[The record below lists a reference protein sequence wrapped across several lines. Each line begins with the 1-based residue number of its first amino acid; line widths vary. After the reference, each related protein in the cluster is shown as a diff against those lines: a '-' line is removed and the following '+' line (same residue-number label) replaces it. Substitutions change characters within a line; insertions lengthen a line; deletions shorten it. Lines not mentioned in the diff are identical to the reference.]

1 MVLAQFQGSC
11 DRSKISILSNI
22 LWRNYDKFMRDKTDT
37 LTEGPSLASCAADME
52 RSSNKLFCCRW
63 VRHKVPLAQREELY
77 HILRMTG
84 PLLLSRILH
93 YLLPFVVTMFCGRL
107 GNEVMAGYGL
117 ASATINVTTAATGYG
132 LGLACDTLVSQTF
145 GGKNLLR
152 VGVILQRGIIILL
165 IFCLPCWGLLINAQA
180 VLLCLGQD
188 PEVARIAQLYI
199 TGFLPA
205 VPAMF
210 LHHLQ
215 VSYLQNQ
222 GIILPQ
228 MYTAAMANIA
238 NVVTN
243 YICLYWLDLGVSGSA
258 AANSLCQIYICTFL
272 FAYIWWKKLHVT
284 TWGGWSL
291 ESLQEWGSYMKLA
304 IPSTLMKCFEWWVYE
319 CGGFFA
325 GMLSEDELAAQ
336 HAVIMVA
343 FITYMFPVGVQA
355 AACARV
361 GNALGAGD
369 TARAI
374 LTCKMSLAL
383 AGQSYMFF
391 CIVVYVH
398 YFMVSVHFEEF
409 TAPLFLTRSCSF
421 AVVEG
426 LVLGSTKTVIGL
438 IFTSDEK
445 IIGLVS
451 HLMNA
456 YCFLQFFDG
465 LVCVCTGI
473 FLGTGKQKIPA
484 VANFIGYYGI
494 GLSLGVT
501 LMFVAKLR
509 ILGFWLGLLICVIL
523 QSTFYIIVIFKLN
536 WERMTVEAVERA
548 QKNTHMTV
556 LSTAALSEGT
566 ADQTPSNGSVSNEEC
581 LSPKS
586 ADGFMSVSTEDH
598 NGETQGGNE
607 AQQLKSGRLST
618 TQLILRRGLTMF
630 AAVALLAVGASVHFL
645 APWQETLPSE
655 ANFTSDWINTT
666 HTPNQIFSTSMVP
679 NEESD

>member
-1 MVLAQFQGSC
+1 MEGSS
-11 DRSKISILSNI
+11 DR
-22 LWRNYDKFMRDKTDT
+22 
-37 LTEGPSLASCAADME
+37 
-52 RSSNKLFCCRW
+52 LFCCRW
-63 VRHKVPLAQREELY
+63 VRNKVPLAHREELY

-84 PLLLSRILH
+84 PLLFSRILN

-117 ASATINVTTAATGYG
+117 ASATINVTTAATGCG

-165 IFCLPCWGLLINAQA
+165 LFCLPCWGLLINSEAI
-180 VLLCLGQD
+180 LLCLGQD
-188 PEVARIAQLYI
+188 PEVARVAQLYI
-199 TGFLPA
+199 TAFLPA
-205 VPAMF
+205 VPFMF
-210 LHHLQ
+210 LHQLQ

-243 YICLYWLDLGVSGSA
+243 YIFLYWLDL
-258 AANSLCQIYICTFL
+258 
-272 FAYIWWKKLHVT
+272 
-284 TWGGWSL
+284 
-291 ESLQEWGSYMKLA
+291 
-304 IPSTLMKCFEWWVYE
+304 
-319 CGGFFA
+319 
-325 GMLSEDELAAQ
+325 Q

-343 FITYMFPVGVQA
+343 FITYMFPLGVQA

-369 TARAI
+369 SARAI
-374 LTCKMSLAL
+374 LTSKISLSLAGSI
-383 AGQSYMFF
+383 A
-391 CIVVYVH
+391 I
-398 YFMVSVHFEEF
+398 
-409 TAPLFLTRSCSF
+409 
-421 AVVEG
+421 VEG
-426 LVLGSTKTVIGL
+426 VVLGSTKTVIGF

-484 VANFIGYYGI
+484 VANLIGYYCI
-494 GLSLGVT
+494 GLSLSVT

-509 ILGFWLGLLICVIL
+509 VLGFWLGLLICVVL
-523 QSTFYIIVIFKLN
+523 QSTFYITVIFKLN
-536 WERMTVEAVERA
+536 WERMTEEAVKRA
-548 QKNTHMTV
+548 QKNTHMTLV
-556 LSTAALSEGT
+556 SSAALSYTAGNDT
-566 ADQTPSNGSVSNEEC
+566 ADQTASNGNSVDDYTPVRIEC
-581 LSPKS
+581 H
-586 ADGFMSVSTEDH
+586 DGHVV
-598 NGETQGGNE
+598 
-607 AQQLKSGRLST
+607 QQMRGGRLST

-630 AAVALLAVGASVHFL
+630 AAVGLLAVGASVHFL
-645 APWQETLPSE
+645 VPLPETPPSE
-655 ANFTSDWINTT
+655 ANYTMDWINTT
-666 HTPNQIFSTSMVP
+666 YTPDQIVSTVLIP
-679 NEESD
+679 N

>member
-1 MVLAQFQGSC
+1 MASSEGPVLASQ
-11 DRSKISILSNI
+11 
-22 LWRNYDKFMRDKTDT
+22 
-37 LTEGPSLASCAADME
+37 AADME
-52 RSSNKLFCCRW
+52 GSSNKIFCCMWLRN
-63 VRHKVPLAQREELY
+63 KIPLSHREELY

-84 PLLLSRILH
+84 PLLLSRILN

-117 ASATINVTTAATGYG
+117 ASATINVTTAATGSG

-165 IFCLPCWGLLINAQA
+165 LFCLPCWGLLINAQA
-180 VLLCLGQD
+180 ILLCLGQD
-188 PEVARIAQLYI
+188 PEVFQQLSKLL
-199 TGFLPA
+199 F
-205 VPAMF
+205 
-210 LHHLQ
+210 

-228 MYTAAMANIA
+228 MYAAAMANIA

-243 YICLYWLDLGVSGSA
+243 YFFLYWLDLGVSGSA
-258 AANSLCQIYICTFL
+258 AANTLSQVYICAFL
-272 FAYIWWKKLHVT
+272 FAYIWWKKLHVA
-284 TWGGWSL
+284 TWGGWSV

-304 IPSTLMKCFEWWVYE
+304 IPSTLMTCFEWWVYE
-319 CGGFFA
+319 FGGFFA

-343 FITYMFPVGVQA
+343 FMTYMFPLGIQA

-369 TARAI
+369 ADRAI
-374 LTCKMSLAL
+374 LTSKMSLAL
-383 AGQSYMFF
+383 AGY
-391 CIVVYVH
+391 
-398 YFMVSVHFEEF
+398 
-409 TAPLFLTRSCSF
+409 F

-426 LVLGSTKTVIGL
+426 LVLGSTKTVIGF

-451 HLMNA
+451 HLMTA

-465 LVCVCTGI
+465 LCVCTGI

-484 VANFIGYYGI
+484 VANLIGYYCI
-494 GLSLGVT
+494 GLSLAVT

-523 QSTFYIIVIFKLN
+523 QSSFYIIVIFKLN
-536 WERMTVEAVERA
+536 WKRMA
-548 QKNTHMTV
+548 
-556 LSTAALSEGT
+556 
-566 ADQTPSNGSVSNEEC
+566 EEVDTTG
-581 LSPKS
+581 LKATNRKVFSLLTTS
-586 ADGFMSVSTEDH
+586 FIFSSDGYMSGSTELPSKTS
-598 NGETQGGNE
+598 ETPHGRVVP
-607 AQQLKSGRLST
+607 QLKSGHLST
-618 TQLILRRGLTMF
+618 TQLILRRGLTIF
-630 AAVALLAVGASVHFL
+630 VAVALLAVGTSVHFL
-645 APWQETLPSE
+645 VPLPEILPSDT
-655 ANFTSDWINTT
+655 NFAMDWINTT
-666 HTPNQIFSTSMVP
+666 FTPDQIFSTAQSQ
-679 NEESD
+679 

>member
-1 MVLAQFQGSC
+1 
-11 DRSKISILSNI
+11 
-22 LWRNYDKFMRDKTDT
+22 MREKTDT
-37 LTEGPSLASCAADME
+37 SRQGPELVSHPADME
-52 RSSNKLFCCRW
+52 GFSDKVFFCRW
-63 VRHKVPLAQREELY
+63 MRHRVPLAHREELC

-84 PLLLSRILH
+84 PLLLSRILNC
-93 YLLPFVVTMFCGRL
+93 LLPFVVTIFCGRL

-132 LGLACDTLVSQTF
+132 LGLACDTLVSQHLNF
-145 GGKNLLR
+145 
-152 VGVILQRGIIILL
+152 
-165 IFCLPCWGLLINAQA
+165 
-180 VLLCLGQD
+180 
-188 PEVARIAQLYI
+188 RIAQLYI

-238 NVVTN
+238 NVLTN
-243 YICLYWLDLGVSGSA
+243 YIFLYWLDLGVSGSA
-258 AANSLCQIYICTFL
+258 AANTLSQIYICAFL
-272 FAYIWWKKLHVT
+272 FAYIWWKRLHVT
-284 TWGGWSL
+284 TWGGWSI

-304 IPSTLMKCFEWWVYE
+304 IPSTFMKCFEWWVYE
-319 CGGFFA
+319 FGGFFA

-343 FITYMFPVGVQA
+343 FITYMFPLGIQA

-369 TARAI
+369 SARAI
-374 LTCKMSLAL
+374 LTSKVSLTL
-383 AGQSYMFF
+383 AG
-391 CIVVYVH
+391 
-398 YFMVSVHFEEF
+398 
-409 TAPLFLTRSCSF
+409 SF

-426 LVLGSTKTVIGL
+426 IVLGSTKTVIGY

-445 IIGLVS
+445 IVSLVS

-484 VANFIGYYGI
+484 VANLIGYYGI
-494 GLSLGVT
+494 GLSLSVT

-509 ILGFWLGLLICVIL
+509 VLGFWLGLLICVIL

-536 WERMTVEAVERA
+536 WERMTEEAVDRA
-548 QKNTHMTV
+548 QKNTQMTYS
-556 LSTAALSEGT
+556 STDVRSDGAENNT
-566 ADQTPSNGSVSNEEC
+566 AGQTETNGSSV
-581 LSPKS
+581 
-586 ADGFMSVSTEDH
+586 DGYMAVSTEHPD
-598 NGETQGGNE
+598 GTTETQVGHGV
-607 AQQLKSGRLST
+607 QQQDGPLST

-630 AAVALLAVGASVHFL
+630 AAVALLVVGASVHFL
-645 APWQETLPSE
+645 VPLPQTMPSE
-655 ANFTSDWINTT
+655 ANFTLDWINTT
-666 HTPNQIFSTSMVP
+666 YTPDQIFPHALVP

>member
-1 MVLAQFQGSC
+1 MEGS
-11 DRSKISILSNI
+11 S
-22 LWRNYDKFMRDKTDT
+22 DKF
-37 LTEGPSLASCAADME
+37 
-52 RSSNKLFCCRW
+52 FCCRW
-63 VRHKVPLAQREELY
+63 VRHRFPLAHREELY
-77 HILRMTG
+77 HILLMTG
-84 PLLLSRILH
+84 PLLLSRILN

-165 IFCLPCWGLLINAQA
+165 MFCLPCWGLLINAQA
-180 VLLCLGQD
+180 ILLCLGQD
-188 PEVARIAQLYI
+188 PEVTRIAQLYI

-243 YICLYWLDLGVSGSA
+243 YIFLYWLDLGVSGSA
-258 AANSLCQIYICTFL
+258 AANTLSQIYICAFL

-284 TWGGWSL
+284 TWGGWSV

-319 CGGFFA
+319 FGGFFA

-343 FITYMFPVGVQA
+343 FITYMFPLGIQA

-369 TARAI
+369 SARAI
-374 LTCKMSLAL
+374 LTSKVSLTL
-383 AGQSYMFF
+383 AGS
-391 CIVVYVH
+391 I
-398 YFMVSVHFEEF
+398 
-409 TAPLFLTRSCSF
+409 AI
-421 AVVEG
+421 AEG
-426 LVLGSTKTVIGL
+426 FVLGSTKTVIGF

-494 GLSLGVT
+494 GLSLSVT

-509 ILGFWLGLLICVIL
+509 VLGFWLGLLVCVIL
-523 QSTFYIIVIFKLN
+523 QSTFYIIVIFNLN
-536 WERMTVEAVERA
+536 WERMTEEAVDRA
-548 QKNTHMTV
+548 QKNTHMTL
-556 LSTAALSEGT
+556 LSTAASSDSVGNNT
-566 ADQTPSNGSVSNEEC
+566 AGQTASNGSSV
-581 LSPKS
+581 
-586 ADGFMSVSTEDH
+586 DGYMSVSTEDH
-598 NGETQGGNE
+598 DGNTETQGGRVV
-607 AQQLKSGRLST
+607 QQLKGGRLST

-645 APWQETLPSE
+645 LPETLPSE
-655 ANFTSDWINTT
+655 ANFTLDRINTT
-666 HTPNQIFSTSMVP
+666 YIPNQIFSTVLVP
-679 NEESD
+679 NEESG

>member
-1 MVLAQFQGSC
+1 MVECS
-11 DRSKISILSNI
+11 D
-22 LWRNYDKFMRDKTDT
+22 
-37 LTEGPSLASCAADME
+37 
-52 RSSNKLFCCRW
+52 KLFCCRW
-63 VRHKVPLAQREELY
+63 VRHRVPLAYRDELY

-84 PLLLSRILH
+84 PLLLSRILT

-107 GNEVMAGYGL
+107 GNDVMAGYGL
-117 ASATINVTTAATGYG
+117 ASATINVTTAATGCG

-165 IFCLPCWGLLINAQA
+165 LFCLPCWGLLINAEA
-180 VLLCLGQD
+180 ILLCMGQD
-188 PEVARIAQLYI
+188 PNVARIAQLYI
-199 TGFLPA
+199 TAFIPA

-210 LHHLQ
+210 LHGLQ

-228 MYTAAMANIA
+228 MYTAALANIA
-238 NVVTN
+238 NVLTN
-243 YICLYWLDLGVSGSA
+243 YIFLYWLDLGVSGSA
-258 AANSLCQIYICTFL
+258 AANTLSQIYVCGFM
-272 FAYIWWKKLHVT
+272 FAWIWWKKLHVT
-284 TWGGWSL
+284 TWGGWSV

-304 IPSTLMKCFEWWVYE
+304 IPSTLMTCFEWWVYE
-319 CGGFFA
+319 FGGFFA

-343 FITYMFPVGVQA
+343 FITYMFPLGIQA

-374 LTCKMSLAL
+374 LTSKMSLTL
-383 AGQSYMFF
+383 AG
-391 CIVVYVH
+391 
-398 YFMVSVHFEEF
+398 
-409 TAPLFLTRSCSF
+409 SF

-426 LVLGSTKTVIGL
+426 LVLGSTKTVIGYM
-438 IFTSDEK
+438 FTSDEK
-445 IIGLVS
+445 IVGLVS
-451 HLMNA
+451 HLMDA

-484 VANFIGYYGI
+484 VANFIGYYCI
-494 GLSLGVT
+494 GLSLSVT

-509 ILGFWLGLLICVIL
+509 VLGFWLGLLICVVV

-536 WERMTVEAVERA
+536 WKRMTEEAVKRA
-548 QKNTHMTV
+548 QKKTHMA
-556 LSTAALSEGT
+556 LISTADDRT
-566 ADQTPSNGSVSNEEC
+566 VSNGNSVE
-581 LSPKS
+581 
-586 ADGFMSVSTEDH
+586 GYMSVSTESHDG
-598 NGETQGGNE
+598 NPGTQGGRGV
-607 AQQLKSGRLST
+607 QQLKGGRLSI

-645 APWQETLPSE
+645 VPLPETSKANLTSE
-655 ANFTSDWINTT
+655 WINTT
-666 HTPNQIFSTSMVP
+666 YSPDQIFSTVLLP
-679 NEESD
+679 TEESGLP

>member
-1 MVLAQFQGSC
+1 MEGS
-11 DRSKISILSNI
+11 S
-22 LWRNYDKFMRDKTDT
+22 DKF
-37 LTEGPSLASCAADME
+37 
-52 RSSNKLFCCRW
+52 FCCMWLRN
-63 VRHKVPLAQREELY
+63 KIPLSHREELY

-84 PLLLSRILH
+84 PLLLSRILN

-165 IFCLPCWGLLINAQA
+165 LFCLPCWGLLINAQA
-180 VLLCLGQD
+180 ILLCLGQD
-188 PEVARIAQLYI
+188 PEVARKSHQIDLLTKNEQI
-199 TGFLPA
+199 QFFFLRPS
-205 VPAMF
+205 
-210 LHHLQ
+210 L
-215 VSYLQNQ
+215 

-243 YICLYWLDLGVSGSA
+243 YFFLYWLDLGVSGSA
-258 AANSLCQIYICTFL
+258 AANSLSQVYICAFL
-272 FAYIWWKKLHVT
+272 FAYIWWKKLHVR
-284 TWGGWSL
+284 TWGGWSV

-319 CGGFFA
+319 FGGFFA

-343 FITYMFPVGVQA
+343 FITYMFPLGIQA

-369 TARAI
+369 AARAI
-374 LTCKMSLAL
+374 LTSKVSLTL
-383 AGQSYMFF
+383 AG
-391 CIVVYVH
+391 
-398 YFMVSVHFEEF
+398 
-409 TAPLFLTRSCSF
+409 SF

-426 LVLGSTKTVIGL
+426 LVLGSTKTVIGF

-451 HLMNA
+451 SLMNV

-484 VANFIGYYGI
+484 VANLIGYYCI
-494 GLSLGVT
+494 GLSLAVT

-509 ILGFWLGLLICVIL
+509 ILGFWLGLLVCVIL
-523 QSTFYIIVIFKLN
+523 QSTFYITVIFKLD
-536 WERMTVEAVERA
+536 WESITDEAVKRA
-548 QKNTHMTV
+548 QKNACIML
-556 LSTAALSEGT
+556 LSTAALSDSVGNT
-566 ADQTPSNGSVSNEEC
+566 TSQT
-581 LSPKS
+581 S
-586 ADGFMSVSTEDH
+586 ADGYMSVSTELPSEISEMPDGH
-598 NGETQGGNE
+598 VVP
-607 AQQLKSGRLST
+607 QLKSGHLST
-618 TQLILRRGLTMF
+618 TQLILRRGLTIF
-630 AAVALLAVGASVHFL
+630 VAVALLAVGTSVHFL
-645 APWQETLPSE
+645 VPLPEILPSDT
-655 ANFTSDWINTT
+655 NFTMDWINATF
-666 HTPNQIFSTSMVP
+666 TPDQIFSTALVP
-679 NEESD
+679 DKSE

>member
-1 MVLAQFQGSC
+1 MDGSS
-11 DRSKISILSNI
+11 DR
-22 LWRNYDKFMRDKTDT
+22 
-37 LTEGPSLASCAADME
+37 
-52 RSSNKLFCCRW
+52 LFCCRW
-63 VRHKVPLAQREELY
+63 VRNKIPLTHRAELY

-84 PLLLSRILH
+84 PLLLSRILN

-107 GNEVMAGYGL
+107 GNDVMAGYGL
-117 ASATINVTTAATGYG
+117 ASAAINVTTAATGCG
-132 LGLACDTLVSQTF
+132 LALACDTLVSQTF

-152 VGVILQRGIIILL
+152 VGVILQRGVIILL
-165 IFCLPCWGLLINAQA
+165 LFCLPCWGLLINAEA
-180 VLLCLGQD
+180 ILLCMGQE

-199 TGFLPA
+199 TAFLPA

-228 MYTAAMANIA
+228 MYTAALANIA

-243 YICLYWLDLGVSGSA
+243 YIFLYWLDLGVSGSA
-258 AANSLCQIYICTFL
+258 AANTLSWIYICVFL

-284 TWGGWSL
+284 TWGGWSV

-304 IPSTLMKCFEWWVYE
+304 IPSTLMTCFEWWVYE
-319 CGGFFA
+319 FGGFFA

-336 HAVIMVA
+336 HAVIMIA
-343 FITYMFPVGVQA
+343 FITYMFPLGIQA

-374 LTCKMSLAL
+374 LSTKMSFTL
-383 AGQSYMFF
+383 AGS
-391 CIVVYVH
+391 I
-398 YFMVSVHFEEF
+398 
-409 TAPLFLTRSCSF
+409 

-426 LVLGSTKTVIGL
+426 IVLGSTKTVIGF

-445 IIGLVS
+445 IVDLVS

-465 LVCVCTGI
+465 LVCVCTGV

-484 VANFIGYYGI
+484 VANFIGYYLI
-494 GLSLGVT
+494 GLSLSIV

-509 ILGFWLGLLICVIL
+509 VLGFWLGLLIAVII
-523 QSTFYIIVIFKLN
+523 QSTFYITLIIFKLD
-536 WERMTVEAVERA
+536 WKRMTEEAVKRA
-548 QKNTHMTV
+548 QKKTYMA
-556 LSTAALSEGT
+556 LLGGDALSDPVGNNT
-566 ADQTPSNGSVSNEEC
+566 AGQTASNGNSV
-581 LSPKS
+581 
-586 ADGFMSVSTEDH
+586 DGYMSVVTSGSSEKQ
-598 NGETQGGNE
+598 GEVK
-607 AQQLKSGRLST
+607 QLKGGHLST

-630 AAVALLAVGASVHFL
+630 AAVSLLAVGVIVHFVVPL
-645 APWQETLPSE
+645 PETL
-655 ANFTSDWINTT
+655 AKGNFTTDWINTT
-666 HTPNQIFSTSMVP
+666 NTPDQIFSTVLILTQ
-679 NEESD
+679 ESA

>member
-1 MVLAQFQGSC
+1 MEGSS
-11 DRSKISILSNI
+11 D
-22 LWRNYDKFMRDKTDT
+22 
-37 LTEGPSLASCAADME
+37 
-52 RSSNKLFCCRW
+52 KLFCCRW
-63 VRHKVPLAQREELY
+63 VRHRVPQAHREELY
-77 HILRMTG
+77 HILKMTG
-84 PLLLSRILH
+84 PLLLSRILN

-152 VGVILQRGIIILL
+152 VGVILQRGIVILL
-165 IFCLPCWGLLINAQA
+165 LFCLPCWGLLINAEA
-180 VLLCLGQD
+180 VLLCMGQD

-228 MYTAAMANIA
+228 MYTAAVANIA
-238 NVVTN
+238 NMVTN
-243 YICLYWLDLGVSGSA
+243 YIFLYWLDLGVSGSA
-258 AANSLCQIYICTFL
+258 AANTLSQIYICASL

-284 TWGGWSL
+284 TWGGWSI

-319 CGGFFA
+319 FGGFFA

-336 HAVIMVA
+336 HAVMMVS
-343 FITYMFPVGVQA
+343 FITYMFPLGIQA

-374 LTCKMSLAL
+374 LTCKMSLSLAGSFAL
-383 AGQSYMFF
+383 A
-391 CIVVYVH
+391 
-398 YFMVSVHFEEF
+398 
-409 TAPLFLTRSCSF
+409 
-421 AVVEG
+421 EG
-426 LVLGSTKTVIGL
+426 LVLASTKSVIGF

-494 GLSLGVT
+494 GLSLCVT

-509 ILGFWLGLLICVIL
+509 VLGFWLGLLVCVIL
-523 QSTFYIIVIFKLN
+523 QSTLYIIIIFKLN
-536 WERMTVEAVERA
+536 WERMTEEAVDRA
-548 QKNTHMTV
+548 QKNTHMTL
-556 LSTAALSEGT
+556 LSTAALSDAAAT
-566 ADQTPSNGSVSNEEC
+566 
-581 LSPKS
+581 
-586 ADGFMSVSTEDH
+586 
-598 NGETQGGNE
+598 
-607 AQQLKSGRLST
+607 GRLHVCEH
-618 TQLILRRGLTMF
+618 RG
-630 AAVALLAVGASVHFL
+630 
-645 APWQETLPSE
+645 P
-655 ANFTSDWINTT
+655 
-666 HTPNQIFSTSMVP
+666 
-679 NEESD
+679 